1 MCFACGWVLYAGRLH
16 STALVLQ
23 QGMNAENKSSQL
35 TRTAQTHIE
44 AFADALWAE
53 RGLSSHTLNAYRSDL
68 QGLAQWLAKR
78 GIALLD
84 AKRQDLLEYIAYR
97 AAGGLSARTSARQ
110 LSSLRRFF
118 RYQIR
123 SNVLKNDPTADIPS
137 PRIGRPLPHSISESQ
152 VEALLK
158 APDVKTDMG
167 LRDRSMLELMYAT
180 GLRVSELIT
189 LTVHQVS
196 QQQGVIR
203 VVGKGGKER
212 LVPVGEEALH
222 WLQRYLAEA
231 RPELLKGR
239 LSDYLF
245 PSRKSER
252 MTRQNFWHIIRRY
265 ALVAEIP
272 GDLSPH
278 GLRHAFAT
286 HLLNHGADLRVVQ
299 MLLGHGDLSTT
310 QIYTHVARAR
320 LKSLHGQHHPRG

>member
-1 MCFACGWVLYAGRLH
+1 MTQDEQSSAIIRESQGR
-16 STALVLQ
+16 
-23 QGMNAENKSSQL
+23 
-35 TRTAQTHIE
+35 IE
-44 AFADALWAE
+44 AFTDALWAE

-68 QGLAQWLAKR
+68 QGLAQWLAAR
-78 GIALLD
+78 GRKLMQAE
-84 AKRQDLLEYIAYR
+84 RGDLLEYIASR
-97 AAGGLSARTSARQ
+97 ASQGVSARTSARQ

-118 RYQIR
+118 RYWVR
-123 SNVLKNDPTADIPS
+123 SGALQQDPTTDIPS
-137 PRIGRPLPHSISESQ
+137 PRMGRPLPHSISEAQ
-152 VEALLK
+152 IEALLA
-158 APDVKTDMG
+158 APDTKTALGM
-167 LRDRSMLELMYAT
+167 RDRSMLELMYAT
-180 GLRVSELIT
+180 GLRVSELVT
-189 LTVHQVS
+189 LTVHQLS
-196 QQQGVIR
+196 QQQGVLR

-222 WLQRYLAEA
+222 WLQRYLNEA
-231 RPELLKGR
+231 RPDLLNGR

-265 ALVAEIP
+265 AQAARIP

-299 MLLGHGDLSTT
+299 LLLGHSDLSTT

>member
-1 MCFACGWVLYAGRLH
+1 MPADSKAE
-16 STALVLQ
+16 SSQQEALVR
-23 QGMNAENKSSQL
+23 ASQA
-35 TRTAQTHIE
+35 RIE

-53 RGLSSHTLNAYRSDL
+53 RGLSTHTLNAYRSDL
-68 QGLAQWLAKR
+68 QSLASWLATR
-78 GIALLD
+78 GQDVMQAE
-84 AKRQDLLEYIAYR
+84 RQDLLEYIAWR
-97 AAGGLSARTSARQ
+97 SPTLSPRTSARQ
-110 LSSLRRFF
+110 LSSLRRFY
-118 RYQIR
+118 RYQVRTAALSI
-123 SNVLKNDPTADIPS
+123 DPSADIPS
-137 PRIGRPLPHSISESQ
+137 PRTGRPLPHSISEGQ
-152 VEALLK
+152 IEALLK
-158 APDVKTDMG
+158 APNVKTELG

-180 GLRVSELIT
+180 GLRVSELVT

-222 WLQRYLAEA
+222 WLQRYFKEA
-231 RPELLKGR
+231 RPDLLKGR
-239 LSDYLF
+239 ISDYLF

-265 ALVAEIP
+265 AQVAEIP

>member
-1 MCFACGWVLYAGRLH
+1 MPSDSRQTDTIA
-16 STALVLQ
+16 
-23 QGMNAENKSSQL
+23 KSQ
-35 TRTAQTHIE
+35 AQIE
-44 AFADALWAE
+44 AFTDALWAE
-53 RGLSSHTLNAYRSDL
+53 RGLSTHTLNAYRSDL
-68 QGLAQWLAKR
+68 QGLASWLAKR
-78 GIALLD
+78 GRLLLQ
-84 AKRQDLLEYIAYR
+84 AERFDLLEYIGYR
-97 AAGGLSARTSARQ
+97 AAQGLSARTSARQ
-110 LSSLRRFF
+110 LSSLRRFY
-118 RYQIR
+118 RYQVR
-123 SNVLKNDPTADIPS
+123 TNVLSVDPSGDIPS
-137 PRIGRPLPHSISESQ
+137 PRMGRPLPHSISESQ
-152 VEALLK
+152 IEALLK
-158 APDVKTDMG
+158 APNVKTELGM
-167 LRDRSMLELMYAT
+167 RDRSMLELMYAT
-180 GLRVSELIT
+180 GLRVSELVN

-196 QQQGVIR
+196 QQQGVVR

-222 WLQRYLAEA
+222 WLQRYVAEA

-239 LSDYLF
+239 ISDYLF

-272 GDLSPH
+272 GKLSPH